1 MDLVKEIMKNPLPR
15 ELAFTKAEYDERS
28 AKAQARMKAEGIDVL
43 LISNTSNLGYL
54 TGYDT
59 TMPSGYTVGILQ
71 ATGGVALHSSE
82 LEATC
87 GLLAGVIED
96 FVSFR
101 WYDAQDTA
109 GHLGGVLRD
118 RGLSR
123 ARIGLEMGYAETF
136 ASGAFDTKSY
146 LRLKQMLPE
155 AEFVDA
161 TLLVLDVRSI
171 KTEKELGYMR
181 EAGRISALGLEA
193 ARNAA
198 AEGLMDNDL
207 VAAAHH
213 AMISAGSELMSI
225 DPMCMT
231 GRRCGYMPHIPYRR
245 TRLNKG
251 DTIYLEFTGTF
262 NRYNAPCMR
271 SAVIGEPSDA
281 VKRLSDAAI
290 ETVETL
296 LANIRPGRT
305 GAEVAAIAQK
315 VLDRV
320 PEAFF
325 HGGFGYSIGMG
336 FQPSWCEAPLYISEA
351 EQRELKPGMTF
362 HLPICAWVPAQYGIG
377 FSESVVVTDTGCETL
392 TPGTNRYLAVR

>member
-1 MDLVKEIMKNPLPR
+1 MDLVKEILKNPLPR
-15 ELAFTKAEYDERS
+15 ELAFPREEYDRRTR
-28 AKAQARMKAEGIDVL
+28 AVQARMKAEGLDVL
-43 LISNTSNLGYL
+43 LISNTTNLGYL

-71 ATGGVALHSSE
+71 ATGGVVLHSSE

-87 GLLAGVIED
+87 GLLAGVIEE
-96 FVSFR
+96 FASFR

-118 RGLSR
+118 RGLVR
-123 ARIGLEMGYAETF
+123 ATIGLEMGYAETF

-146 LRLKQMLPE
+146 LRLREMLPE
-155 AEFVDA
+155 ARLVDA

-171 KTEKELGYMR
+171 KSAKELDYMR

-193 ARNAA
+193 ARQAA
-198 AEGLMDNDL
+198 AEGRMDNDC
-207 VAAAHH
+207 VAAAHQ
-213 AMISAGSELMSI
+213 AMIAAGSELMSI

-245 TRLNKG
+245 TRLAKG
-251 DTIYLEFTGTF
+251 DTIYLEFTGTY
-262 NRYNAPCMR
+262 NRYNAPSMR
-271 SAVIGEPSDA
+271 SAVIGTPSDG

-305 GAEVAAIAQK
+305 GRDVAAVAQK
-315 VLDRV
+315 VMDKV

-325 HGGFGYSIGMG
+325 HGGFGYSIGMS
-336 FQPSWCEAPLYISEA
+336 FQPTWTEAPLYISEA
-351 EQRELKPGMTF
+351 EERELKPGMTF
-362 HLPICAWVPAQYGIG
+362 HLPICTWVPAQYGIG
-377 FSESVVVTDTGCETL
+377 FSESVVVTESGCETL
-392 TPGTNRYLAVR
+392 TPGTNRHLLVR